1 MEKAQQWSGPRGSFL
16 RNIGIVLGISLAIT
30 LGTSTVN
37 EAYNWEAISYTFL
50 FTFTITF
57 FLWFGN
63 HFVSSVVPYSW
74 VEQPR
79 RHLVVTVVMTIIL
92 VLITTGL
99 ARSLSLALC
108 CGVGPV
114 RAVRT
119 TPLVDLLSVFLI
131 TGLIS
136 AVVHSQAF
144 LREWKASIIA
154 SEQLKQA
161 NLASEYEILK
171 QQVNPHFL
179 FNSLN
184 VLHTLV
190 YKDADL
196 AARFIRQLSK
206 VYRYVLDGRRQKI
219 VPLRDELEVLQA
231 YYELVKTRFGASLQL
246 EMAIDESSE
255 SLGIVPLSTQILLE
269 NVVKHN
275 AFSAQSPLQARL
287 YTSGEWLWLENPV
300 RRQDKKVDTTGLGLE
315 NIRRRYQYVVD
326 REIRVDDHTDVF
338 RVGLPLIKR

>member
-1 MEKAQQWSGPRGSFL
+1 MEKVQQSSGPRGSFL
-16 RNIGIVLGISLAIT
+16 KNIGIVLGISLAIT
-30 LGTSTVN
+30 LGTSALN
-37 EAYNWEAISYTFL
+37 ENYNWEAISYTFL

-63 HFVSSVVPYSW
+63 HFVASVVPYSW

-79 RHLVVTVVMTIIL
+79 PRLVITVIMTVIL
-92 VLITTGL
+92 VLVTTGL

-108 CGVGPV
+108 CGIGPV

-119 TPLVDLLSVFLI
+119 TPLIDLLSVFLI

-144 LREWKASIIA
+144 LREWKASIMA

-161 NLASEYEILK
+161 NIESEYEILK

-206 VYRYVLDGRRQKI
+206 VYRYVLEGRRQKI
-219 VPLRDELEVLQA
+219 VSLRDELDVLQA
-231 YYELVKTRFGASLQL
+231 YYELVKTRFGESLQL
-246 EMAIDESSE
+246 EINIGESPE
-255 SLGIVPLSTQILLE
+255 RLGIVPLSTQILLE

-275 AFSAQSPLQARL
+275 DFSAQHPLQARL
-287 YTSGEWLWLENPV
+287 YTSGDWLWLENPV
-300 RRQDKKVDTTGLGLE
+300 RRLHKKVDTTGLGLE
-315 NIRRRYQYVVD
+315 NIRQRYRYATD
-326 REIRVDDHTDVF
+326 CEIRVEQNADMF
-338 RVGLPLIKR
+338 RVGLPLIKL